1 MCRQVVDM
9 GLNAGLCEHDGPPL
23 PTGLRYW
30 LPSFSLRAAPHWSSL
45 GGALAAPHVGLDAH
59 TVVIILEMRRR
70 NVGRLSVCEFKT
82 RSGPVSPWAP
92 VGGVRDHRQA
102 LPHWA
107 FCVGSPM
114 ELLRFWY
121 LPLGFINLPQQH
133 FCKERRCKI
142 CLQMRTLQSELSIL
156 AIKVAF
162 IPFLGTALS
171 LTCKPH

>member
-1 MCRQVVDM
+1 MGWQEAGGVCRQVVDM

-59 TVVIILEMRRR
+59 TVVIVLETRRR

-92 VGGVRDHRQA
+92 VGGSGTTGRHFHIGRSVWGAR
-102 LPHWA
+102 WS
-107 FCVGSPM
+107 CCGSGT
-114 ELLRFWY
+114 Y
-121 LPLGFINLPQQH
+121 LWV
-133 FCKERRCKI
+133 
-142 CLQMRTLQSELSIL
+142 S
-156 AIKVAF
+156 
-162 IPFLGTALS
+162 
-171 LTCKPH
+171 